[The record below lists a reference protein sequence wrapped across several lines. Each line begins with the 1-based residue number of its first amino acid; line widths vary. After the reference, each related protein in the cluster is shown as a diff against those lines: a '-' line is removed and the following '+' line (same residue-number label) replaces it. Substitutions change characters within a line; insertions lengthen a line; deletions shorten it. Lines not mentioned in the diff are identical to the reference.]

1 MSFHMYVQLTCMNF
15 HFMIWYIYSLRNVFH
30 NTISSY
36 QTVEISYLV
45 ATISVQ
51 CHFASTSMI
60 INLRYCQLL
69 KLLFMR
75 LTWLWEVFHCSR
87 CKKKYVWLANNCT
100 KFCPKAVSFSLSN
113 LYIIY
118 CCTCFSYPSFSF
130 VSKKVG

>member
-1 MSFHMYVQLTCMNF
+1 MYVQLTRMNF

-45 ATISVQ
+45 ATILVQ

-75 LTWLWEVFHCSR
+75 LT
-87 CKKKYVWLANNCT
+87 
-100 KFCPKAVSFSLSN
+100 
-113 LYIIY
+113 
-118 CCTCFSYPSFSF
+118 
-130 VSKKVG
+130 

>member
-1 MSFHMYVQLTCMNF
+1 MYNWLAWIFTL
-15 HFMIWYIYSLRNVFH
+15 WYG
-30 NTISSY
+30 ISTHWEMFSIIQY
-36 QTVEISYLV
+36 PVIKLEISYLV

-118 CCTCFSYPSFSF
+118 CCTCFSYPSFSH